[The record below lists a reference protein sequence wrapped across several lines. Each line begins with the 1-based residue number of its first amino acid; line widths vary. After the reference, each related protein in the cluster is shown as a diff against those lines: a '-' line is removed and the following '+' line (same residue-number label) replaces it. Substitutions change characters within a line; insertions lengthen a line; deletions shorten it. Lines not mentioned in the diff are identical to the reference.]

1 MAKSTS
7 TGNPTRRFRPRR
19 ITLANGELLVLHRDG
34 TIEHTD
40 AAGAVKQAWSPG
52 DPDWPRHAIR
62 FGLHETRP
70 TVKPTGRD
78 ASSERPP
85 V

>member
-1 MAKSTS
+1 MAKPSTAR
-7 TGNPTRRFRPRR
+7 NPRRRFKPRR
-19 ITLANGELLVLHRDG
+19 VPLPDDEQLVLHENG

-40 AAGAVKQAWSPG
+40 PAGLVKQAWSPN

-62 FGLHETRP
+62 FGLRP
-70 TVKPTGRD
+70 ARRTVKPTGRD

-85 V
+85 I